1 MIKKVEDQKEGQHK
15 GFENSRKIFLKGSR
29 PDLAVPMREISL
41 SPSHLPDGEREENE
55 AVRVYDTSG
64 AWGDPDFHGDHDRG
78 LPALRASWIQ
88 ERDDVEVVEG
98 REVQPMDNGYLSEKH
113 ADRTDERTGE
123 LPDYDRSKLS
133 VLRAKKGKTV
143 TQLHYARQ
151 GIVTPEMEFVA
162 IRENMKLQALSEKL
176 ETSPEEVRN
185 SLNHQHAGESFERPF
200 RPKLPRI
207 RPRRGGQ
214 RRPSSRPT

>member
-1 MIKKVEDQKEGQHK
+1 MIKKVEDQEGGHHNS
-15 GFENSRKIFLKGSR
+15 FDNSRKVFLKGSR
-29 PDLAVPMREISL
+29 SDIAVPMREISL
-41 SPSHLPDGEREENE
+41 SPTHLPDGETQENE

-64 AWGDPDFHGDHDRG
+64 AWGDPGFHCDHDRG
-78 LPALRASWIQ
+78 LPALRANWIK
-88 ERDDVEVVEG
+88 ERADVEEVEG

-176 ETSPEEVRN
+176 ETSP
-185 SLNHQHAGESFERPF
+185 
-200 RPKLPRI
+200 
-207 RPRRGGQ
+207 RRLGIH
-214 RRPSSRPT
+214 

>member
-1 MIKKVEDQKEGQHK
+1 MI
-15 GFENSRKIFLKGSR
+15 S
-29 PDLAVPMREISL
+29 
-41 SPSHLPDGEREENE
+41 
-55 AVRVYDTSG
+55 
-64 AWGDPDFHGDHDRG
+64 

-88 ERDDVEVVEG
+88 ERADVEVVEG

-185 SLNHQHAGESFERPF
+185 SLNHQHAGESFGASIPAEITPEFVREE
-200 RPKLPRI
+200 
-207 RPRRGGQ
+207 GGQ
-214 RRPSSRPT
+214 RAGHHPGQREPPGARTHGDRSQFPGQDQCKHR